1 MSEILSQFQ
10 HEKHAGRAEIH
21 LAQYYYFGETVMTK
35 TTAGRLN
42 PAKMA
47 EIKDLILAKFRPN
60 GCQADKEELWKRCK
74 VAIGQKCKLFR
85 SKAV

>member
-1 MSEILSQFQ
+1 MSENLSQFQ
-10 HEKHAGRAEIH
+10 HEKDAGAIH

-60 GCQADKEELWKRCK
+60 RCQADEEELWKRCK
-74 VAIGQKCKLFR
+74 VEIGQKCKLFR